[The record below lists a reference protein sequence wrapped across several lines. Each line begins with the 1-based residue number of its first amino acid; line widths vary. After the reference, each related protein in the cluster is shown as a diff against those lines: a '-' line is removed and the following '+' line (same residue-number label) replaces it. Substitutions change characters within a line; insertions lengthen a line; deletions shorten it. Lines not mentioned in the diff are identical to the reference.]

1 MSLHISTEVEA
12 ALRAGKPVV
21 ALESAVITHGLPR
34 PHNLDI
40 ARRLERIVRE
50 HGAVP
55 ATVAVLQGQARVGL
69 GDDDLI
75 RLAESPRPRK
85 VSLRDIA
92 ACAVQG
98 EDGGTTVAATM
109 HLAHQA
115 GIRVFATGG
124 IGGVH
129 RGQPFDISADLPMLA
144 RTPMVVVCSGAKSIL
159 DLPLTLEW
167 LETHG
172 VPVVGY
178 QTERFPAFYCRDSGL
193 PVDLRVDTPEAL
205 GDFVRAHWDA
215 GLSTA
220 VLVGVPIPE
229 EDALPADLV
238 EDAIAR
244 ALADAEREG
253 VRGKAITPYLLAHVA
268 RITEGRSL
276 SANLAL
282 LAHNAEV
289 GARLA
294 VCLATR
300 QCFT

>member
-1 MSLHISTEVEA
+1 MNIQVSSEVQA

-34 PHNLDI
+34 PQNLDT
-40 ARRLERIVRE
+40 ARHLERIVRE

-55 ATVAVLQGQARVGL
+55 ATVAVLGGKPCVGL
-69 GDDDLI
+69 RDDELV

-85 VSLRDIA
+85 VSLRDLA
-92 ACAVQG
+92 ACAVRG

-109 HLAHQA
+109 HLAHGA

-129 RGQPFDISADLPMLA
+129 RGQPFDVSADLPALA
-144 RTPMVVVCSGAKSIL
+144 RIPMAIVCSGAKSIL

-178 QTERFPAFYCRDSGL
+178 QTDRFPAFYCRDSGL
-193 PVDLRVDTPEAL
+193 PVDIRVDTPEAL
-205 GDFVRAHWDA
+205 ADFVRAHRDA

-220 VLVGVPIPE
+220 VLVGVPVPE
-229 EDALPADLV
+229 DSALPDALV
-238 EDAIAR
+238 EEAIAR
-244 ALADAEREG
+244 ALAEAEREG
-253 VRGKAITPYLLAHVA
+253 VRGKAITPYLLARVSQ
-268 RITEGRSL
+268 ITEGRSL
-276 SANLAL
+276 EANLAL
-282 LAHNAEV
+282 LARNAEV

-294 VCLATR
+294 VCLA
-300 QCFT
+300 QG

>member
-1 MSLHISTEVEA
+1 MNIHISPEVQA

-34 PHNLDI
+34 PQNLDT
-40 ARRLERIVRE
+40 ARCLERVVRE
-50 HGAVP
+50 HGATP
-55 ATVAVLQGQARVGL
+55 ATVAVVGGRLCVGL
-69 GDDDLI
+69 ADEELA
-75 RLAESPRPRK
+75 RLAQSPRPRK
-85 VSLRDIA
+85 VSLRDLA
-92 ACAVQG
+92 ACAVLG

-115 GIRVFATGG
+115 GIGVFATGG

-129 RGQPFDISADLPMLA
+129 RGQPFDVSADLPMLA

-178 QTERFPAFYCRDSGL
+178 QTDRFPAFYCRDSGL
-193 PVDLRVDTPEAL
+193 EVDIRVDTPEAL
-205 GDFVRAHWDA
+205 RDFVRAHRGA
-215 GLSTA
+215 GLHTA
-220 VLVGVPIPE
+220 VLVGVPVP
-229 EDALPADLV
+229 EDAALPGPLV
-238 EDAIAR
+238 EEAIGH

-253 VRGKAITPYLLAHVA
+253 VRGKALTPYLLARLS

-276 SANLAL
+276 RANLAL
-282 LAHNAEV
+282 LGRNAEIA
-289 GARLA
+289 ARLA
-294 VCLATR
+294 VCIAA
-300 QCFT
+300 

>member
-1 MSLHISTEVEA
+1 MNLHISTEVEA
-12 ALRAGKPVV
+12 AIGAGQPVV

-50 HGAVP
+50 QGAIP
-55 ATVAVLQGQARVGL
+55 ATVAVLAGRAQVGL
-69 GDDDLI
+69 RDDELA

-92 ACAVQG
+92 ACVVLG

-109 HLAHQA
+109 HLAYGA
-115 GIRVFATGG
+115 GIRVFVTGG

-129 RGQPFDISADLPMLA
+129 RGQPFDVSADLPALA
-144 RTPMVVVCSGAKSIL
+144 RMPMIVVCSGAKSIL

-178 QTERFPAFYCRDSGL
+178 GTDRFPAFYCRDSDL
-193 PVDLRVDTPEAL
+193 PVDIRVDTPEAL
-205 GDFVRAHWDA
+205 SGFVRAHWDA
-215 GLSTA
+215 GLQTA
-220 VLVGVPIPE
+220 VLVGVPVP
-229 EDALPADLV
+229 EDAALPDAVV
-238 EDAIAR
+238 EEAITR
-244 ALADAEREG
+244 ALAEAEREG
-253 VRGKAITPYLLAHVA
+253 VSGKAITPYLLARVA
-268 RITEGRSL
+268 ESTEGRSL
-276 SANLAL
+276 AANLAL
-282 LAHNAEV
+282 LARNAEV

-294 VCLATR
+294 VRLA
-300 QCFT
+300 QG

>member
-1 MSLHISTEVEA
+1 MTIHVSSEVAA
-12 ALRAGKPVV
+12 ALRGGKPVV
-21 ALESAVITHGLPR
+21 ALESAVITHGLPY

-40 ARRLERIVRE
+40 ARRMERIVGE
-50 HGAVP
+50 NGAVP
-55 ATVAVLQGQARVGL
+55 ATVALLRGRACVGL
-69 GDDDLI
+69 SDGDLV
-75 RLAESPRPRK
+75 RLAQSPRPRK

-92 ACAVQG
+92 ACAAQG

-115 GIRVFATGG
+115 GIRVFVTGG

-129 RGQPFDISADLPMLA
+129 RGQPFDVSADLPMLA
-144 RTPMVVVCSGAKSIL
+144 RTPMAVVCSGAKSIL

-172 VPVVGY
+172 IPVVGY
-178 QTERFPAFYCRDSGL
+178 GMDHFPAFYCRDSGL
-193 PVDLRVDTPEAL
+193 PVDIRVDTPEAL

-215 GLSTA
+215 GLPTA
-220 VLVGVPIPE
+220 VLVGVPVPE
-229 EDALPADLV
+229 GAALPADLV
-238 EDAIAR
+238 EGAIAR
-244 ALADAEREG
+244 ALADADREG
-253 VRGKAITPYLLAHVA
+253 VCGKAITPYLLARVA

-276 SANLAL
+276 EANLAL

-294 VCLATR
+294 ACLAGR
-300 QCFT
+300 